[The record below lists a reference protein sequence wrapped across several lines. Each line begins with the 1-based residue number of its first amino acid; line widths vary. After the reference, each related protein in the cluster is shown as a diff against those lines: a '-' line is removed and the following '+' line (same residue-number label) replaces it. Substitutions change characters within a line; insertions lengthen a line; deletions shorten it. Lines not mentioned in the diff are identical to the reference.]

1 MTKRGPKGKG
11 VSIRGVHYA
20 TQKGAARALG
30 VTEAAISV
38 AKARGTLDNV
48 GCRAN
53 HDQQHSEK
61 EANQ

>member
-20 TQKGAARALG
+20 TQKDAARALG
-30 VTEAAISV
+30 VGEAAISV

-48 GCRAN
+48 GCRDT
-53 HDQQHSEK
+53 HTKHRSEK
-61 EANQ
+61 ETDQ